1 MSIVIIM
8 ILFILG
14 VALYDGFIA
23 DKKQQIYNKLRSNAV
38 ENAGILHSK
47 LTGGRF

>member
-1 MSIVIIM
+1 MSITLIIGFVI
-8 ILFILG
+8 G
-14 VALYDGFIA
+14 VALYDAVIA
-23 DKKQQIYNKLRSNAV
+23 DKKQAIYNKKRMNAV